1 MVKSALV
8 LLLALVVYWF
18 ILSGYF
24 DHTVLYV
31 CGAISI
37 ALVLGLM
44 VRMKLLDDE
53 TVPYFHGKTIGYFF
67 WLFKEIVKANMT
79 VVKAV
84 LSPEMEISPSVF
96 KVDMKQSTDIGRTVF
111 ANSITLTPG
120 TISVEM
126 GEGEIMVHALL
137 DEMTDLDGF
146 AEMSERSGRSVN
158 DPMLTIKKIPKAKKR
173 AARKIPA
180 KKASVKKVA
189 AKKAV
194 PKKTVTQKPSAK
206 KTTTKKTATKKVAAK
221 KNVTKKTTTKK
232 TVAKKPARKKPAV
245 KKSPT
250 KPKVSK

>member
-18 ILSGYF
+18 TLSGYF

-37 ALVLGLM
+37 GLVLGLM

-53 TVPYFHGKTIGYFF
+53 TVPYLHGKTIGYFF

-126 GEGEIMVHALL
+126 CEGEIMVHALL

-158 DPMLTIKKIPKAKKR
+158 DPMLNIKQIPKAKKR
-173 AARKIPA
+173 AT
-180 KKASVKKVA
+180 KKTITKKVTTKKTA

-194 PKKTVTQKPSAK
+194 TKKPVAKKTVAK
-206 KTTTKKTATKKVAAK
+206 KLATKKPVAK
-221 KNVTKKTTTKK
+221 KAAPKKAA
-232 TVAKKPARKKPAV
+232 AKKPARKKTTI
-245 KKSPT
+245 KKSPA